1 MSRFALSPGKR
12 KPEDTYIALQ
22 GRKMGETEKAVR
34 FLVLETPD
42 GSIPKEKQK
51 GIWLPLSQIK
61 SLTTAAPGSDD
72 PDVVTCKEWIWKAK
86 IGDTWAG
93 INPAVAPSSLNIDD
107 LDDIDE
113 DPGDYSDYDDPN
125 LPPF

>member
-61 SLTTAAPGSDD
+61 SITTAAPGSDD

-93 INPAVAPSSLNIDD
+93 INPAVAPASLNKADADFLDNQDNFEDD
-107 LDDIDE
+107 FDDN
-113 DPGDYSDYDDPN
+113 G
-125 LPPF
+125 PPF